1 MADLLLRDATVIDGT
16 GTDRYRA
23 DVTVTDGRIDEISR
37 DGGSGRGGTGG
48 TGSAGGRPTGRLTGR
63 LTIDADGLVLAPGFI
78 DMHAHSDL
86 RLLLEPEHPSR
97 ITQGVTLEVLGQD
110 GLSYAPADDT
120 TLAALRR
127 QLAGWNG
134 DPADEEFDWNWR
146 TVAQYLDRLDTGT
159 AVNTCYLVPHG
170 SVRMLA
176 MGWANRPPTGPELD
190 RMKHLL
196 DQALTDGAVG
206 MSTGLTYTP
215 GMYADT
221 AELVE
226 LCTVVATRGG
236 FHAPHQRSYGAGA
249 LEGYAEM
256 VEISRR
262 SGCPLHLT
270 HATMNFGVNEGRA
283 GQFLALVDAALADG
297 IDITLDS
304 YPYLPGSTT
313 LAALLPSWSTEG
325 GPEATL
331 ARLADP
337 AARERIRAD
346 VEERGS
352 DGCHGVVTDW
362 DTIQISGVRNGS
374 LSAVVGR
381 KVSELAA
388 EQGRTGTDV
397 FFALLRADQLGTTIL
412 QHVGHEENV
421 RAIMRHP
428 VHTVG
433 SDGLLV
439 GARPHPRAWGT
450 FPRYLAHYSR
460 ELGVLTLEQA
470 IARMTGRPAR
480 RLGLDRRG
488 LVRPGHHADLV
499 LFDPGTVRD
508 TATFDRPRQAAEGI
522 QHVLVNGVAAL
533 TDGKPTGD
541 LAGRALRRGADR
553 KVRPLD

>member
-1 MADLLLRDATVIDGT
+1 MPDLLLRGATVVDGT
-16 GTDRYRA
+16 GADRRRA
-23 DVTVTDGRIDEISR
+23 DVTVTDGRIDEI
-37 DGGSGRGGTGG
+37 GRG
-48 TGSAGGRPTGRLTGR
+48 LTAR
-63 LTIDADGLVLAPGFI
+63 RTIDADGLVLAPGFI
-78 DMHAHSDL
+78 DLHAHSDL
-86 RLLLEPEHPSR
+86 SLLVEPDHPSR
-97 ITQGVTLEVLGQD
+97 ITQGVTLDVLGQD
-110 GLSYAPADDT
+110 GLSYAPADDAT
-120 TLAALRR
+120 FAALRR

-134 DPADEEFDWNWR
+134 DPDGFDWNWR
-146 TVAQYLDRLDTGT
+146 TVGQYLDRLDRGIG
-159 AVNTCYLVPHG
+159 VNACYLAPHG
-170 SVRMLA
+170 TIRMLA
-176 MGWANRPPTGPELD
+176 MGWDNRRPTEAELD
-190 RMKHLL
+190 RMRALL
-196 DQALTDGAVG
+196 DQALADGAVG

-226 LCTVVATRGG
+226 LCRIVAARGG
-236 FHAPHQRSYGAGA
+236 YHAPHQRSYGAGA

-283 GQFLALVDAALADG
+283 GEFLALVDSALADG
-297 IDITLDS
+297 IDVTLDS

-331 ARLADP
+331 ARLAEP
-337 AARERIRAD
+337 TARERIRAD
-346 VEERGS
+346 VEEHGS

-362 DTIQISGVRNGS
+362 DTIQISGVRNTA
-374 LSAVVGR
+374 LAAVVGR
-381 KVSELAA
+381 TVSELAV
-388 EQGRTGTDV
+388 EQGRTGTET
-397 FFALLRADQLGTTIL
+397 FFGLLLADQLGTTIL

-428 VHTVG
+428 AHTVG

-460 ELGVLTLEQA
+460 DLGVLTLEQA

-480 RLGLDRRG
+480 RLRLDRRG
-488 LVRPGHHADLV
+488 LIRPGHHADLV
-499 LFDPGTVRD
+499 LFDPATVRD
-508 TATFDRPRQAAEGI
+508 TATFDHPRRPAAGI
-522 QHVLVNGVAAL
+522 AHVLVGGVAAL

-541 LAGRALRRGADR
+541 LAGRALRRDADGL
-553 KVRPLD
+553 VRAVDR

>member
-1 MADLLLRDATVIDGT
+1 MADLLLRAATVVDGT
-16 GTDRYRA
+16 GADRHRA
-23 DVTVTDGRIDEISR
+23 DVTVTDGRIEEI
-37 DGGSGRGGTGG
+37 GRN
-48 TGSAGGRPTGRLTGR
+48 LTAR
-63 LTIDADGLVLAPGFI
+63 QVIDVDGLVLAPGFI

-86 RLLLEPEHPSR
+86 RLLVEPDHPSR

-110 GLSYAPADDT
+110 GLSYAPADDP

-134 DPADEEFDWNWR
+134 DPEGFDWNWR
-146 TVAQYLDRLDTGT
+146 TVGGYLDRLDEGT
-159 AVNTCYLVPHG
+159 AVNACYLVPHG
-170 SVRMLA
+170 NLRMLA
-176 MGWANRPPTGPELD
+176 MGWHNRRPTGPELD
-190 RMKHLL
+190 RM
-196 DQALTDGAVG
+196 QALLTQALDDGAVG

-221 AELVE
+221 DELTA
-226 LCTVVATRGG
+226 LCGTVARHGG

-283 GQFLALVDAALADG
+283 GAFLDLVDAALADG
-297 IDITLDS
+297 IDLTLDS

-313 LAALLPSWSTEG
+313 LAALLPSWATEG

-331 ARLADP
+331 DRLTDP
-337 AARERIRAD
+337 AVRERVRAD
-346 VEERGS
+346 VEEHGS

-362 DTIQISGVRNGS
+362 DTIQISGVRNS
-374 LSAVVGR
+374 ALSGVVGSR
-381 KVSELAA
+381 ISELAA
-388 EQGRTGTDV
+388 EQGRTGTEI
-397 FFALLRADQLGTTIL
+397 FFGLLRADALGTTIL

-428 VHTVG
+428 AHTAG

-470 IARMTGRPAR
+470 VARMTGRPAR

-488 LVRPGHHADLV
+488 LIRPGHHADLV
-499 LFDPGTVRD
+499 LFDPDTVRD
-508 TATFDRPRQAAEGI
+508 TATYDRPRQPAEGI
-522 QHVLVNGVAAL
+522 EHVLVNGIAAL
-533 TDGKPTGD
+533 RDGKPTGD
-541 LAGRALRRGADR
+541 LGGRALRRDARDR
-553 KVRPLD
+553 LVRARGRTRD